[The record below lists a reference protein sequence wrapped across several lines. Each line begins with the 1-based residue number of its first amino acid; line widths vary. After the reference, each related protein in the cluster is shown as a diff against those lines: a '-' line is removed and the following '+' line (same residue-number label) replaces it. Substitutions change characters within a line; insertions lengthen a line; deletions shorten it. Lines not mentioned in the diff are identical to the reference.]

1 MRAFKLLTAMLLV
14 LISSTS
20 ASAVVIL
27 RTPPFPGYFMVDGQA
42 HCAVSNGGTL
52 AGTATIVL
60 YDQYGTSL
68 TSSTLSVGV
77 NATRYGGARSLDTT
91 SPTMC
96 ECTVPTSTNFRC
108 AFVYLD
114 FAVEGTRVIVIEAK

>member
-1 MRAFKLLTAMLLV
+1 MKFFTTLTAIALV
-14 LISSTS
+14 LISSTM

-42 HCAVSNGGTL
+42 HCAVSNGGTIP
-52 AGTATIVL
+52 GTATIVL
-60 YDQYGTSL
+60 YDQYGRAL
-68 TSSTLSVGV
+68 TTSTLSVGV
-77 NATRYGGARSLDTT
+77 NATRYGGARALSSD

-114 FAVEGTRVIVIEAK
+114 FAVEGTRVIVIEGK